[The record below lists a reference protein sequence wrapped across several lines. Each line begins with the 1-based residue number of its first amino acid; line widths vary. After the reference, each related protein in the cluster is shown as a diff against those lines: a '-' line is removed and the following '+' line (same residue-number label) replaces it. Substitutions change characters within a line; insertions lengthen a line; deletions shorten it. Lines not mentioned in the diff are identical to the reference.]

1 MTQNRLINGL
11 SYLSILF
18 LPVLFPLI
26 VWLLTGSNRDAH
38 RVAGHA
44 FWLHLL
50 PTIMGIA
57 FAVILGVS
65 GLYMNDIS
73 HSGWLAVILLA
84 VFGIVAVVSYLW
96 SIVRGIQYL
105 IAA

>member
-1 MTQNRLINGL
+1 MTQNRVINSL

-26 VWLLTGSNRDAH
+26 VWLLTGNNPEAH
-38 RVAGHA
+38 RAAGKA

-50 PTIMGIA
+50 PAIVAIIFIIA
-57 FAVILGVS
+57 LGVS
-65 GLYMNDIS
+65 GLYMDNFI
-73 HSGWLAVILLA
+73 HSGWLAVVLMA
-84 VFGIVAVVSYLW
+84 VVVIVAVASYLW

-105 IAA
+105 IVS